1 MKFFNSVILF
11 SKITYR
17 NNNECNIISIIKRKF
32 WKLLEK
38 FDYSRLIRVRI
49 WNSLG
54 WPRIGINRIPAT
66 KMYSPNRRKC
76 QSICK
81 YSIVLPPYS
90 RTNDNFL
97 LRNEHSVVLHL
108 FFHSVR
114 NSARIQAPLWWF
126 FCFKK
131 NIRDGQFYCARRM
144 SISTS
149 LLRWLNRNDNKTM
162 ISGVAEYKFHCP
174 VPVLYLMLPNN
185 R

>member
-1 MKFFNSVILF
+1 MKFFNSIILF

-17 NNNECNIISIIKRKF
+17 NNYECNIISIIKR
-32 WKLLEK
+32 KLLEK

-114 NSARIQAPLWWF
+114 NSASKHLYDDFFALRRIF
-126 FCFKK
+126 ETGSFT
-131 NIRDGQFYCARRM
+131 AREECLSRHHYY
-144 SISTS
+144 
-149 LLRWLNRNDNKTM
+149 DD
-162 ISGVAEYKFHCP
+162 
-174 VPVLYLMLPNN
+174 
-185 R
+185 